1 MGQVSPDHQVTRIF
15 LNKSSINTINGAN
28 SIGYLNQVVCGK
40 LFTNSAI
47 KNCSTTSENIVMK
60 HEERGANFWM
70 GNALLGMAMIML
82 LYMGYLWELMG
93 IMAMGL
99 WIATVIVGAY
109 LLMSNKSNTP
119 KNPD

>member
-1 MGQVSPDHQVTRIF
+1 
-15 LNKSSINTINGAN
+15 
-28 SIGYLNQVVCGK
+28 
-40 LFTNSAI
+40 
-47 KNCSTTSENIVMK
+47 MK